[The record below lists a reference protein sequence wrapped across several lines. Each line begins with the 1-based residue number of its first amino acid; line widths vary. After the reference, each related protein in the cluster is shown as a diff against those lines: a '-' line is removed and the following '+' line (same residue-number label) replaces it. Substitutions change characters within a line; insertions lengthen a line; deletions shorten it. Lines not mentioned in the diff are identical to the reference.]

1 MPNTNN
7 SITAHIS
14 KENRA
19 RFPEYL
25 AFRES
30 KAARLADL
38 YPMEDADDQ
47 QTPEELQAERDRIEA
62 KYPGSFDESDP
73 TTPCEFES
81 CLHNACM
88 ETWGFVDI
96 PWSAFYNVIELTDDN
111 IDEFIRAERDLVLL
125 EEFSEYTEKIEVKG
139 DMEDLPAIIT
149 REDGG
154 AIVHAGK
161 FSSFYGEPGSGKSW
175 IALITAVEAA
185 KLGGRVIWWDFED
198 SADTLARRSTLL
210 GALPIMQQENV
221 KFVKPE
227 LRDEFL
233 SIESARDW
241 LAAGNK
247 FCLLVIDSA
256 AASGCPSDGSDISQ
270 WFSTVIYPFESRDIA
285 VVVIDHVP
293 KQRKDRP
300 RGAIGSTHKLSK
312 LTGSGNYVEGIPWTA
327 NQGGQIYITMEKG
340 RTGSHPVRNGEALA
354 VLIGDYQDVGDGQKA
369 FGYRF
374 AMPDEKSQE
383 DEGAAMN
390 HLLLA
395 IEASGGSVGSSR
407 QLRKLVGKSGS
418 SVDKLADKLVVARLL
433 ETYKDGASNVFE
445 LSENGW
451 EYVDRLNG
459 IFNE

>member
-1 MPNTNN
+1 MPTCNFTT
-7 SITAHIS
+7 TAHIN
-14 KENRA
+14 EQNRA
-19 RFPEYL
+19 RFSEYI
-25 AFRES
+25 AYRES
-30 KAARLADL
+30 EAARLANL
-38 YPMEDADDQ
+38 YPIEESDAMSDA
-47 QTPEELQAERDRIEA
+47 ELERLETA
-62 KYPGSFDESDP
+62 YPGAFDDSDP
-73 TTPCEFES
+73 MTPCEFES

-88 ETWGFVDI
+88 ESWGVVDSSYG
-96 PWSAFYNVIELTDDN
+96 PGYPFIELTDDN
-111 IDEFIRAERDLVLL
+111 VDEFIRAERDAELV
-125 EEFSEYTEKIEVKG
+125 EGFSEYTEPIEVKG
-139 DMEDLPAIIT
+139 DMEDLPAILT

-175 IALITAVEAA
+175 IGLIAAVEAA

-210 GALPIMQQENV
+210 GALPVMQQENV

-227 LRDEFL
+227 LHDEHL
-233 SIESARDW
+233 SIQSARDW
-241 LAAGNK
+241 LAAGNE

-256 AASGCPSDGSDISQ
+256 SASGCPSDGGDISQ

-312 LTGSGNYVEGIPWTA
+312 LTGSGNYVEGVPWTA
-327 NQGGQIYITMEKG
+327 DQCGQIYITMEKG
-340 RTGSHPVRNGEALA
+340 RTGNHPVRNGEALA
-354 VLIGDYQDVGDGQKA
+354 VLIGDYKDVGNGQKA

-374 AMPDEKSQE
+374 AMPDEKPQE

-395 IEASGGSVGSSR
+395 IEANGGTVGSSR
-407 QLRKLVGKSGS
+407 QLRQLVGKSGTL
-418 SVDKLADKLVVARLL
+418 VDKLADKLVVARLL
-433 ETYKDGASNVFE
+433 DTYKDGASNVFE

-459 IFNE
+459 IRNE